1 MKNIRGR
8 LGNYKNGAAEVKDK
22 NTEMDNL
29 CIEKEKIGRGID
41 RIYEGSIIY
50 GRPWPDFS
58 ETTSS
63 NVKLFIQRAKA
74 DGKFTKLISD
84 EQNRLGKPLSIY

>member
-1 MKNIRGR
+1 MWGSHGKNPALADALKRIG
-8 LGNYKNGAAEVKDK
+8 LA
-22 NTEMDNL
+22 
-29 CIEKEKIGRGID
+29 EKIGRGID

-74 DGKFTKLISD
+74 DGKFTKMISD